1 MAREEAAS
9 VREAYQKIRKRVYK
23 IADTT
28 DLPEDDKRIVRF
40 LMSLSRSGMPFKKK
54 RRILFSLQ

>member
-1 MAREEAAS
+1 MASAWGEAC
-9 VREAYQKIRKRVYK
+9 QKIRKRVYK

-28 DLPEDDKRIVRF
+28 DLPEDDRRIARF

-54 RRILFSLQ
+54 RRILLSLQ